1 MKKQKLLIVG
11 SFPPGNR
18 NIYGGIAKSSEI
30 LIQSEYFSKF
40 NIIKLDSS
48 QISNPPPSLPI
59 RLLLSLIRFIRF
71 IFIILF
77 KKPKIGLI
85 FCSDGFSAIEKG
97 LMILTMW
104 VLGIKSLI
112 FPRAGNLISQ
122 SQNSFIFQTIIK
134 FLFNKADVFLCQG
147 EKWKKFAVNSLNINP
162 NHTRIISNWSATN
175 KLFEIGEGRII
186 NNSNEITEILYV
198 GWLEKEKGIKEL
210 IEAVKTIYSNNK
222 SVRLTLVGDGKI
234 RKYVEN
240 FIIKNRLNEIIKI
253 KGWLSSK
260 QIEKQLRKSNIFIL
274 PSWKEGMP
282 NALIEALAAGL
293 PVITTSVG
301 VICDYLVNDS
311 SAIIIK
317 PKKVNN
323 ITKSLEKL
331 INDYNL
337 RRKLS
342 KKGFLVAKTN
352 FSTETSLKKLSKII
366 SETLN

>member
-11 SFPPGNR
+11 SFPPVNR
-18 NIYGGIAKSSEI
+18 NVYGGIAKSSEI
-30 LIQSEYFSKF
+30 LIQSKYFSKF

-59 RLLLSLIRFIRF
+59 RFLLSFIRF
-71 IFIILF
+71 IKFILIIVY

-97 LMILTMW
+97 LMILTLK

-122 SQNSFIFQTIIK
+122 SKNSNIFRTIIR

-162 NHTRIISNWSATN
+162 NRTKIISNWSATDN
-175 KLFEIGEGRII
+175 LFKIGEDRII
-186 NNSNEITEILYV
+186 NNTNEITEILYV

-234 RKYVEN
+234 RKYVEE
-240 FIIKNRLNEIIKI
+240 FTIKNRLNGIIQI

-260 QIEKQLRKSNIFIL
+260 EIERYLRRSNIFIL

-282 NALIEALAAGL
+282 NALIEALAAAL

-301 VICDYLVNDS
+301 VINDYLVNNS
-311 SAIIIK
+311 SAIIVE
-317 PKKVNN
+317 PKEVNK

-337 RRKLS
+337 RKKLS
-342 KKGFLVAKTN
+342 KNGFLVAKTN

-366 SETLN
+366 SEILN

>member
-11 SFPPGNR
+11 SFPPVNR
-18 NIYGGIAKSSEI
+18 NVYGGIAKSSEI
-30 LIQSEYFSKF
+30 LIQSKSFSKF

-59 RLLLSLIRFIRF
+59 RFLLSFIRF
-71 IFIILF
+71 IKFILIIVF

-97 LMILTMW
+97 LMTLTLK

-122 SQNSFIFQTIIK
+122 SQNSNIFRTIIR

-147 EKWKKFAVNSLNINP
+147 EKWKKFAINSLNINP
-162 NHTRIISNWSATN
+162 NRTKIISNWSATDN
-175 KLFEIGEGRII
+175 LFKIGEDRII
-186 NNSNEITEILYV
+186 NNTNEITEILYV

-234 RKYVEN
+234 RKYVEE
-240 FIIKNRLNEIIKI
+240 FTIKNRLNGIIQI

-260 QIEKQLRKSNIFIL
+260 EIERYLRRSNIFIL

-282 NALIEALAAGL
+282 NALIEALAAAL

-301 VICDYLVNDS
+301 VINDYLVNNS
-311 SAIIIK
+311 SAIIVE
-317 PKKVNN
+317 PKEVNK

-337 RRKLS
+337 RKKLS
-342 KKGFLVAKTN
+342 KNGFLVAKTN
-352 FSTETSLKKLSKII
+352 FSTKTSLKKLSKII
-366 SETLN
+366 SEILN